1 MMGETAA
8 AACPTRPSL
17 IKPKGF
23 CSAYVFFITEFSE
36 EVHKR
41 KNPEC
46 WTQPEIVKKAAV
58 RWKNMKEHEKTKYKI
73 LENADRKRADF
84 EMKRYKY
91 QCKKYKVVK
100 PKQKRSP
107 VNCYVKANR
116 ELLRKEC
123 PSLTFFGITKE
134 LIRRWQSLSG
144 EEREEYEKMAE
155 EDKLR
160 SKKEIK
166 EFKKDL
172 KQGTEVSK
180 KNKKSAI
187 KESKQGIKLGNVCS
201 KELISESDSDSE

>member
-17 IKPKGF
+17 IKPKGL
-23 CSAYVFFITEFSE
+23 CSAYVFFLTEFSK

-144 EEREEYEKMAE
+144 EEKEEYEKMAE

-201 KELISESDSDSE
+201 KELISDSDSDSE